1 MGRVER
7 GYGACQVPCFEV
19 KAFPGCASEA
29 KDAPGCHDM
38 VLVTIDPGVGVMSEL
53 SVLFL
58 QEQISQ

>member
-7 GYGACQVPCFEV
+7 GNGSYQPPCFEV
-19 KAFPGCASEA
+19 RAWPGCASEA

-38 VLVTIDPGVGVMSEL
+38 VLVTNDPGVGLMSQL

-58 QEQISQ
+58 QE